1 MNHKM
6 VSIADQIYATLEHDI
21 LTGVYERDELL
32 TEIRLSEFL
41 GVSRTPVREAL
52 RRLGQEHIV
61 EITTKGARVIGISEQ
76 DLRDIYEIRYL
87 TECRAARLAAERHD
101 AESLKELKEYLDL
114 QEFYTGKQDR
124 DRINDAD
131 SSFHEALYLA
141 SGSPTYINTLG
152 PLHRRIVKYRRVSV
166 ETQTRAVASLGE
178 HRAIYE
184 AIAAG
189 DGDKAE
195 ELTREHI
202 RHACASILGGSKLW
216 D

>member
-32 TEIRLSEFL
+32 TEIRLSDSL

-61 EITTKGARVIGISEQ
+61 EITTKGARVIGITEQ
-76 DLRDIYEIRYL
+76 DLKDIYEIRCL
-87 TECRAARLAAERHD
+87 LEPRAAKRAAEVRD
-101 AESLKELKEYLDL
+101 AEVLAELKEYLDL

-131 SSFHEALYLA
+131 SSFHDALYRA
-141 SGSPTYINTLG
+141 SGSPTFINTLG
-152 PLHRRIVKYRRVSV
+152 PLHRRVVKYRRVSV
-166 ETQTRAVASLGE
+166 ARQSRAVASLEE

-184 AIAAG
+184 AIVAG
-189 DGDKAE
+189 DGQRAE
-195 ELTREHI
+195 QLTAEHI
-202 RHACASILGGSKLW
+202 RHACTSILGEEKQW

>member
-6 VSIADQIYATLEHDI
+6 VSIADQIYMNLEHDI

-32 TEIRLSEFL
+32 TEIHLSEAL

-61 EITTKGARVIGISEQ
+61 EITTKGAKVIGITEQ

-87 TECRAARLAAERHD
+87 IEGRAAFKAARVRDPEC
-101 AESLKELKEYLDL
+101 LKELKDYLDL
-114 QEFYTGKQDR
+114 QEFYTAKGDK

-131 SSFHEALYLA
+131 SAFHDALYRA
-141 SGSPTYINTLG
+141 AFSPTFFNTLS
-152 PLHRRIVKYRRVSV
+152 PLHKRIVKYRGVSV
-166 ETQTRAVASLGE
+166 ETPERATASLEE
-178 HRAIYE
+178 HRGIYNAILSGD
-184 AIAAG
+184 AALS
-189 DGDKAE
+189 E
-195 ELTREHI
+195 RLTREHI
-202 RHACASILGGSKLW
+202 RHAAESILGGESLW